1 LRDGTC
7 EAQTVPVDLHV
18 VASDGLADLD
28 RVLAPFA
35 ADALAVVVPRDASV
49 RTEALLT
56 RYALLDGDIVVAAA
70 CDPAPGIDTA
80 AHPLVNTPYRY
91 AAPALMGPVGAI
103 RDLRVASLTDLSA
116 RYLAGADLELD
127 AGAQLF
133 LVRDGTGTDAVC
145 IDGKV
150 VATATGTRPA
160 VVIGDPV
167 PDESA
172 DDLVRLLAYISRRSG
187 KARMIAPEILRVPF
201 WEPEQ
206 CATIVRESEAVNAW
220 GSDPEDPVPGMEVSL
235 ATISPV
241 LFEHVERHLAE
252 RVVPALRE
260 FWPEFAWTG
269 VHDAFVIKYAA
280 GSESTSL
287 ALHHDVA
294 QLSGSVRLNAG
305 YEGGALEFPRQDWSN
320 ADVPIGDLIVW
331 PSLVTHPHR
340 GAPVTRGV
348 KYALTIWI
356 ALPG

>member
-1 LRDGTC
+1 MSTAC
-7 EAQTVPVDLHV
+7 
-18 VASDGLADLD
+18 
-28 RVLAPFA
+28 LAPFGG
-35 ADALAVVVPRDASV
+35 DDLVCVVPATASV

-56 RYALLDGDIVVAAA
+56 RYTLLDGDVVVAAA
-70 CDPAPGIDTA
+70 CDPAPGVDVD
-80 AHPLVNTPYRY
+80 AHPLVNTPYRFVG
-91 AAPALMGPVGAI
+91 PALMGPVAAI
-103 RDLRVASLTDLSA
+103 RDLELTAVADLTT
-116 RYLAGADLELD
+116 RYLEGADLELD

-145 IDGKV
+145 VDGKV

-160 VVIGDPV
+160 VVIGAPV
-167 PDESA
+167 PDESG
-172 DDLVRLLAYISRRSG
+172 DDLVRLLAYMPRPG
-187 KARMIAPEILRVPF
+187 PAKMIAPEILRVPF
-201 WEPEQ
+201 WGPEQ
-206 CATIVRESEAVNAW
+206 SATIVRESEAVNAW
-220 GSDPEDPVPGMEVSL
+220 ASDPEDPVPGMEVSL

-280 GSESTSL
+280 GSEATSL

-305 YEGGALEFPRQDWSN
+305 FEGGALEFPRQDWSN
-320 ADVPIGDLIVW
+320 TDVGVGDLIMW

-340 GAPVTRGV
+340 GAPVGLAGSSTH
-348 KYALTIWI
+348 
-356 ALPG
+356 

>member
-1 LRDGTC
+1 
-7 EAQTVPVDLHV
+7 
-18 VASDGLADLD
+18 
-28 RVLAPFA
+28 
-35 ADALAVVVPRDASV
+35 
-49 RTEALLT
+49 
-56 RYALLDGDIVVAAA
+56 
-70 CDPAPGIDTA
+70 
-80 AHPLVNTPYRY
+80 
-91 AAPALMGPVGAI
+91 MGPVAAI
-103 RDLRVASLTDLSA
+103 RTLQLTAPADLTA

-127 AGAQLF
+127 VGAQLF

-160 VVIGDPV
+160 VVIGDAL
-167 PDESA
+167 PDESG
-172 DDLVRLLAYISRRSG
+172 DDLVRLLAYMARPGR
-187 KARMIAPEILRVPF
+187 ARMIAPEILRVPF
-201 WEPEQ
+201 WDAQQ
-206 CATIVRESEAVNAW
+206 CATVIRESEAVNAW

-241 LFEHVERHLAE
+241 LFEHVERHLDE

-260 FWPEFAWTG
+260 FWPEFSWAG

-280 GSESTSL
+280 GSEATSL
-287 ALHHDVA
+287 SLHHDVA

-305 YEGGALEFPRQDWSN
+305 FEGGTLEFPRQEWSN

>member
-1 LRDGTC
+1 
-7 EAQTVPVDLHV
+7 VPADVYV
-18 VASDGLADLD
+18 VESDGLTDLD
-28 RVLAPFA
+28 RALTRLAT
-35 ADALAVVVPRDASV
+35 DALVVIVPPGASV
-49 RTEALLT
+49 RTEAVLT
-56 RYALLDGDIVVAAA
+56 RYTLLDGDIVVAAA
-70 CDPAPGIDTA
+70 CDPGSGADPD
-80 AHPLVNTPYRY
+80 AHPLVNTPYRFV
-91 AAPALMGPVGAI
+91 APALMGPVGAI
-103 RDLRVASLTDLSA
+103 CDLHITSLADLTA
-116 RYLAGADLELD
+116 QYLGGADHELD
-127 AGAQLF
+127 VGAQLF
-133 LVRDGTGTDAVC
+133 LVRDGTGTDAGCV
-145 IDGKV
+145 DGKV

-160 VVIGDPV
+160 VVVGDPV
-167 PDESA
+167 PDESG
-172 DDLVRLLAYISRRSG
+172 DDLVRLLAYMPRPG
-187 KARMIAPEILRVPF
+187 PAKMIAPEILRVPF
-201 WEPEQ
+201 WHPEQ

-241 LFEHVERHLAE
+241 LFEHVERHLEE

-280 GSESTSL
+280 GSEVTSL

-294 QLSGSVRLNAG
+294 QLSGSVRLNTG
-305 YEGGALEFPRQDWSN
+305 FEGGALEFPRQDWSN

>member
-1 LRDGTC
+1 
-7 EAQTVPVDLHV
+7 
-18 VASDGLADLD
+18 
-28 RVLAPFA
+28 
-35 ADALAVVVPRDASV
+35 
-49 RTEALLT
+49 
-56 RYALLDGDIVVAAA
+56 
-70 CDPAPGIDTA
+70 
-80 AHPLVNTPYRY
+80 
-91 AAPALMGPVGAI
+91 MGPVAAI
-103 RDLRVASLTDLSA
+103 RALQLDSTVDLTT
-116 RYLAGADLELD
+116 RYLDGADLELD

-167 PDESA
+167 PDESG
-172 DDLVRLLAYISRRSG
+172 DDLVRLLAYISRPGR
-187 KARMIAPEILRVPF
+187 ARMIAPEILRVPF

-206 CATIVRESEAVNAW
+206 CATVIRESEAVNAW

-241 LFEHVERHLAE
+241 LFEHVERHLEE

-269 VHDAFVIKYAA
+269 VHDAFVIKYAV
-280 GSESTSL
+280 GSEATSL

-294 QLSGSVRLNAG
+294 QLSGSVRLNTG
-305 YEGGALEFPRQDWSN
+305 FDGGALEFPRQDWSN
-320 ADVPIGDLIVW
+320 ADVPVGDLIMW

-348 KYALTIWI
+348 KFALTIWI